1 MAKSRGCT
9 SEHGFLD
16 RVDCLIEVYKE
27 IIPNNGEDA
36 YVYSANDRAVVIGA
50 FDGCGGAGAKRHAKL
65 QGKTGAYA
73 ASRIVSGTVKDWFA
87 ECDERNT
94 AEIAKTIK
102 QKIKEN
108 LQICHAAVGEESKL
122 MSPMVKVFPT
132 TAAFTLS
139 REEKGKIYA
148 DYFWAGDSRVYLLN
162 SEGLAQLSVDDLSV
176 PDAMENLYDDGVMT
190 NVISKSKEFTIHHG
204 RMTLEKPGIIFA
216 ATDGCFGYVSSPMEF
231 EYMLIESLLAAQ
243 SIHEWEQNLEKQI
256 GRVAGDDYTLSGV
269 VLDYGGFTQMR
280 SGFIDRGNELYRDY
294 ISGIGKM
301 SREQKT
307 LLWNRYKESYYR
319 FQIKSTKHDCS

>member
-1 MAKSRGCT
+1 MAMSRAYT
-9 SEHGFLD
+9 SEPSFLD
-16 RVDCLIEVYKE
+16 RVDCVFEVYKE
-27 IIPNNGEDA
+27 KILNNGEDA
-36 YVYSANDRAVVIGA
+36 YVYSANECAVVIGA

-87 ECDERNT
+87 EYDEKNT
-94 AEIAKTIK
+94 VESENTIK

-108 LQICHAAVGEESKL
+108 LQICHAVVGEESKL
-122 MSPMVKVFPT
+122 VSPMVKVFPT
-132 TAAFTLS
+132 TAAFALC
-139 REEKGKIYA
+139 REEKGIIHV

-162 SEGLAQLSVDDLSV
+162 SEGLAQLSADDLSV

-190 NVISKSKEFTIHHG
+190 NIISKSKEFTIHHG
-204 RMTLEKPGIIFA
+204 KMILEKPGIIFA

-231 EYMLIESLLAAQ
+231 EYMLIESLLGSQ
-243 SIHEWEQNLEKQI
+243 NIHEWEQNLGEMI

-269 VLDYGGFTQMR
+269 VLDYGGFAQMR
-280 SGFIDRGNELYRDY
+280 TSYIDRGNELYRNY
-294 ISGIGKM
+294 ISGISKM

-307 LLWNRYKESYYR
+307 LLWNRYKENYYR
-319 FQIKSTKHDCS
+319 FQIISSKHD